1 MARILVATPILGDCL
16 SVLGVHELV
25 AGVPGSD
32 ADAEVLICDPTQ
44 VVDLAAIQRMPALRL
59 IAVAGTGSDA
69 IDHDA
74 AGSRGI
80 ATTTAGNVLAETT
93 ADIAFGL
100 IIAASRLMHD
110 AEALLRSGSWGG
122 WQFVEHLG
130 QDVHGATL
138 GLVGFGAIG
147 RAVAR
152 RAEGFQ
158 MTILHHTRHP
168 TGHDGWIEDLDEL
181 LKRSDVVSLHV
192 PLHSETLHLLD
203 RRRIAML
210 KRTAVLINTSRGAVV
225 DEQALA
231 DALLAGELF
240 AAGLDV
246 YEDEPYVS
254 AQLLRAPRTVL
265 LPHIGSATRKTR
277 EAMLRSV
284 AEKVAVFLEP
294 SQTAS

>member
-1 MARILVATPILGDCL
+1 MARILVATASLSDCL
-16 SVLGVHELV
+16 DALGTHELV
-25 AGVPGSD
+25 AGAPGSD

-74 AGSRGI
+74 ARSRDI
-80 ATTTAGNVLAETT
+80 ITTTAGNVLAETT

-100 IIAASRLMHD
+100 IISASRLMHD
-110 AEALLRSGSWGG
+110 AEATLRSGSWRG
-122 WQFVEHLG
+122 WQFVENFG

-147 RAVAR
+147 QAVAR
-152 RAEGFQ
+152 RAQGFQ

-168 TGHDGWIEDLDEL
+168 TGHDGWIKDLDEL
-181 LKRSDVVSLHV
+181 LRESDVVSLHV

-203 RRRIAML
+203 RRRIGML
-210 KRTAVLINTSRGAVV
+210 KPTAVLVNTSRGAVV
-225 DEQALA
+225 DERALA
-231 DALLAGELF
+231 DALSAGQLF

-246 YEDEPYVS
+246 YESEPDVS
-254 AQLLRAPRTVL
+254 ARLLRAPRTVL

-277 EAMLRSV
+277 EAMLRSA
-284 AEKVAVFLEP
+284 AEKVAVFLERREA
-294 SQTAS
+294 AS